1 MTLRSATPERRPWP
15 RRILRGVLGLVVVYV
30 ALAYLI
36 LPWAWT
42 HHEHQRGLAT
52 LPMVTRTAQG
62 IPGDPLNVGLVG
74 TREDVVLAMR
84 AAGWS
89 PADPIT
95 LKTSLEIAGS
105 VVLDRPYRDAPVSPL
120 FYEGRRQ
127 DLAYEKEVGS
137 SADHRHHVRFW
148 LILDKGQEGA
158 PVWLGSVTFDRGS
171 GLSHYTGAITHHIAP
186 DLDAERSRLMA
197 DLVGAGMV
205 TTTYEVTGIG
215 PTLQGRNG
223 EGDPYYTDGE
233 IAVAVLVAKG
243 ERRTAPP
250 VALASPPL
258 VALKDTIWRN
268 AAEALGA
275 TAPEAGK
282 D

>member
-1 MTLRSATPERRPWP
+1 MTQRFVTAPPRSWP
-15 RRILRGVLGLVVVYV
+15 RRLGKVLLAVGVVYV
-30 ALAYLI
+30 ALAYVI

-42 HHEHQRGLAT
+42 HHERQRGLAS

-105 VVLDRPYRDAPVSPL
+105 VLLDRPYRDAPVSAL
-120 FYEGRRQ
+120 YYEGRRQ
-127 DLAYEKEVGS
+127 DLAYEQEVGS
-137 SADHRHHVRFW
+137 SADHRHHVRLW
-148 LILDKGQEGA
+148 LILEKGQEGA
-158 PVWLGSVTFDRGS
+158 PVWLGSATFDRGS

-186 DLDAERSRLMA
+186 DLDAERRLLVA
-197 DLVGAGMV
+197 DLVRAGMV
-205 TTTYEVTGIG
+205 ASTYSVTGIG
-215 PTLQGRNG
+215 PTLLGRNG

-233 IAVAVLVAKG
+233 IAVAVLVPKG
-243 ERRTAPP
+243 ERRAEPP

-258 VALKDTIWRN
+258 VALKDDVWRD
-268 AAEALGA
+268 AAGILSP
-275 TAPEAGK
+275 APPEPEK
-282 D
+282 N